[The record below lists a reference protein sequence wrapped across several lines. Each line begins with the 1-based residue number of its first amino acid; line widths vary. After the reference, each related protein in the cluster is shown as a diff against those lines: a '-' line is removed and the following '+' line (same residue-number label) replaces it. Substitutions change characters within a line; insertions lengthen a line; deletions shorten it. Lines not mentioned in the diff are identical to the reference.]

1 MNTASPIPNTA
12 PGAKPPAGSTTTFL
26 TPMRRVLRVAG
37 LGFALA
43 LPVGTAVGWLVGGSE
58 VGLGILLGLAI
69 PAVFFGLTVLTGVL
83 AARLDNGPFVGV
95 VMAAWVVKIA
105 ALMVVMSQLRGADF
119 FSTAAFFVAFVVGVA
134 GWLAAEVI
142 VVLRTRT
149 PYVDV

>member
-1 MNTASPIPNTA
+1 M
-12 PGAKPPAGSTTTFL
+12 
-26 TPMRRVLRVAG
+26 AG

-43 LPVGTAVGWLVGGSE
+43 LPVGTAVGWLIGGSE

-83 AARLDNGPFVGV
+83 AAKLDNGPFVGV
-95 VMAAWVVKIA
+95 VMAAWVVKIV

-119 FSTAAFFVAFVVGVA
+119 FSTVAFFVAFVVGVA

>member
-1 MNTASPIPNTA
+1 MSTTSAP
-12 PGAKPPAGSTTTFL
+12 PGAVTTFL
-26 TPMRRVLRVAG
+26 TPMRRVLRVAA
-37 LGFALA
+37 LGFAVA

-83 AARLDNGPFVGV
+83 AVKLDNGPFVGV
-95 VMAAWVVKIA
+95 VMGAWLVKII
-105 ALMVVMSQLRGADF
+105 ALMVVMAQLRGADF
-119 FSTAAFFVAFVVGVA
+119 FHPTAFFIAFVVGVA
-134 GWLAAEVI
+134 GWLTAEVI